1 LEIIFTKHAIFEM
14 ERRKITKEEITYV
27 LNDYQQK
34 IHYKG
39 DKIIFQSKYYDK
51 NIGKDML
58 LRIIA
63 KETEKGIVIITAYKT
78 SKVKKYW
85 QNQGGI

>member
-1 LEIIFTKHAIFEM
+1 MEIIFTKHALFEA
-14 ERRKITKEEITYV
+14 ERRGITKEEIFSV
-27 LNDYQQK
+27 VNNYQQK
-34 IHYKG
+34 IHYKE

-63 KETEKGIVIITAYKT
+63 KETEKEIVIITVYKT
-78 SKVKKYW
+78 SKVKKYLRY
-85 QNQGGI
+85 